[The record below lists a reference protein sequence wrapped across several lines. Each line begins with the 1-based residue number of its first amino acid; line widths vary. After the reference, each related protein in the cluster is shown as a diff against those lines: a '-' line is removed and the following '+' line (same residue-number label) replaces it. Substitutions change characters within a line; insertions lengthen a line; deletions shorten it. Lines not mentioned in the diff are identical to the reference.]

1 MKNLVMRL
9 FVAAL
14 CAFGLL
20 SMANAQ
26 QPAPFTP
33 NLSKVM
39 ADALAWAGPAEG
51 GAAPGLQI
59 KAGDKVSFM
68 GDSITAQAGYVRLTA
83 AVLKASYPDMA
94 VPAFTNAGIGGQKAE
109 DMEPRFEKDMKLADK
124 PAWTF
129 ISVGINDVWHR
140 LGKPHDQ
147 AVLDTYKA
155 NVTKMVEKAQAAGA
169 KVVLLTPTVISET
182 ADAEGNKRLTL
193 YVDAMKSIA
202 KEKGCIVIDLHG
214 YFLNAVAH
222 KPASVPLTSDG
233 VHMGIYGDAIMAI
246 GVLRALGVPDATIAA
261 TDTLPMIQIPA
272 FGMTL
277 QKTAEM
283 LEAPVTRFARIEFM
297 RAMKF

>member
-1 MKNLVMRL
+1 MKSLLMRL
-9 FVAAL
+9 FVVAL

-20 SMANAQ
+20 SMASAQ

-33 NLSKVM
+33 NFSKVL
-39 ADALAWAGPAEG
+39 ADALAWTGPAEG
-51 GAAPGLQI
+51 EAAKEVQI
-59 KAGDKVSFM
+59 KPGDKVSFM
-68 GDSITAQAGYVRLTA
+68 GDSITAQGGYVRLA
-83 AVLKASYPDMA
+83 AAALKADYADLTI
-94 VPAFTNAGIGGQKAE
+94 PAFTNAGVGGQKAE
-109 DMEPRFEKDMKLADK
+109 NMEPRFEKDMKLADK

-140 LGKPHDQ
+140 LGAPHDQ
-147 AVLDTYKA
+147 AVLDAYKA

-169 KVVLLTPTVISET
+169 KAVLLTPTVITET

-214 YFLNAVAH
+214 YFLNAIAK
-222 KPASVPLTSDG
+222 KPAGMPLTSDG

-246 GVLRALGVPDATIAA
+246 GVLRALGVPDATIAN
-261 TDTLPMIQIPA
+261 TDTLSLIQMRP

-277 QKTAEM
+277 QKTAEV
-283 LEAPVTRFARIEFM
+283 LEVPATRFARIEFV
-297 RAMKF
+297 RAMSF